1 MGSWGVWGASPP
13 GLGHGVWHKGVRGRV
28 SIFLEGDLGCN
39 FFDRKEA
46 LHAERRR
53 REARVSYFS
62 IALITI
68 EKTSLCP
75 F

>member
-1 MGSWGVWGASPP
+1 MF
-13 GLGHGVWHKGVRGRV
+13 
-28 SIFLEGDLGCN
+28 IFLEGDLGGN

-46 LHAERRR
+46 LHAENRR
-53 REARVSYFS
+53 REARGSYFS

>member
-1 MGSWGVWGASPP
+1 M
-13 GLGHGVWHKGVRGRV
+13 
-28 SIFLEGDLGCN
+28 SIVLEGDLGGN

-46 LHAERRR
+46 LHAESRR
-53 REARVSYFS
+53 REARGSYFS

>member
-1 MGSWGVWGASPP
+1 MAHFNNVYVLFSPGP
-13 GLGHGVWHKGVRGRV
+13 MRRIRV
-28 SIFLEGDLGCN
+28 SIFLEGDLGGN

-46 LHAERRR
+46 LHAESRRC
-53 REARVSYFS
+53 EARGSYFS

-68 EKTSLCP
+68 ERTSLSP

>member
-1 MGSWGVWGASPP
+1 MANFFYYMDSVRTLP
-13 GLGHGVWHKGVRGRV
+13 GYHMTRV
-28 SIFLEGDLGCN
+28 FIFLEGDLGGN

-46 LHAERRR
+46 LHAESRR
-53 REARVSYFS
+53 REARGSYFS